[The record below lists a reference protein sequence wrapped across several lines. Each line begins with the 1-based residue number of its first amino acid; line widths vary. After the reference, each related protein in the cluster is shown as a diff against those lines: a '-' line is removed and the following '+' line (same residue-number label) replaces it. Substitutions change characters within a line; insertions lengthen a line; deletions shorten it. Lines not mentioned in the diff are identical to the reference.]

1 MTKQLARFSAA
12 VMVTLLA
19 LVVLWQFRIVV
30 VYVLISLTLAASL
43 RPLNQLLVGKNIV
56 VRVAWI
62 LLFLTALG
70 GFGFLLFLAGKTA
83 INEMQLLART
93 ISVQDEWILPI
104 WLKGS
109 SFQLA
114 LVGRLPPPS
123 QLFNALI
130 GNQGE
135 LVLPAILD
143 ITQGIGSVTSGI
155 LIILFLSI
163 YWVISQIHFERLWLS
178 LLPSDLR
185 KQARDIWRTV
195 ETEIGAYVRN
205 QILRSLIAGLLLCF
219 GYWLL
224 GSPYPVFM
232 ALVGALAYLV
242 PVVGAALVIISPLLL
257 GLVISVQLSAVTVLY
272 TLIVLIVLG
281 IWINPRLFNRK
292 WDNPILNVVL
302 LITLTNAFGMIGII
316 IAPPLSVVCQILWS
330 RLVSHRQ
337 VSGAAVQVSDL
348 KERLVRIRDTINAMD
363 EPNPPLITSSMERLT
378 SLFTEA
384 APILESSLYVEPSQ
398 SISEIGS

>member
-30 VYVLISLTLAASL
+30 VYALISLTIAASL
-43 RPLNQLLVGKNIV
+43 RPLIQLLAGRGIIV
-56 VRVAWI
+56 RAAWI
-62 LLFLTALG
+62 LLFLTVLG
-70 GFGFLLFLAGKTA
+70 GFGFLLFLTGKTA
-83 INEMQLLART
+83 INEIQLLAHT
-93 ISVQDEWILPI
+93 VSAQNEWKLPI
-104 WLKGS
+104 WLEGS

-123 QLFNALI
+123 HLFNAII

-163 YWVISQIHFERLWLS
+163 YWIISKVHFERLWLS

-185 KQARDIWRTV
+185 KQARDIWRTI

-205 QILRSLIAGLLLCF
+205 QFARSLMAGLLLCF

-232 ALVGALAYLV
+232 ALVGALAYLI

-257 GLVISVQLSAVTVLY
+257 GLVISVQLSAFTVLY
-272 TLIVLIVLG
+272 TLIVLVVLG
-281 IWINPRLFNRK
+281 ILINPRLFYRK
-292 WDNPILNVVL
+292 WDHPILNIVL
-302 LITLTNAFGMIGII
+302 LITLTDALGLIGII
-316 IAPPLSVVCQILWS
+316 IAPPLSVICQILWS
-330 RLVSHRQ
+330 RLVRHRQ
-337 VSGAAVQVSDL
+337 TSGAAVQVSDL
-348 KERLVRIRDTINAMD
+348 KERLVSIRDTINAMD
-363 EPNPPLITSSMERLT
+363 EPHPPLITSSMERLT
-378 SLFTEA
+378 TLITEA
-384 APILESSLYVEPSQ
+384 EPILQASLPVEPSQ

>member
-93 ISVQDEWILPI
+93 VSVQDEWILPI

-163 YWVISQIHFERLWLS
+163 YWVISQIHLS
-178 LLPSDLR
+178 GSGSLCSHLICANR
-185 KQARDIWRTV
+185 R
-195 ETEIGAYVRN
+195 EI
-205 QILRSLIAGLLLCF
+205 F
-219 GYWLL
+219 GE
-224 GSPYPVFM
+224 
-232 ALVGALAYLV
+232 
-242 PVVGAALVIISPLLL
+242 
-257 GLVISVQLSAVTVLY
+257 Q
-272 TLIVLIVLG
+272 
-281 IWINPRLFNRK
+281 
-292 WDNPILNVVL
+292 
-302 LITLTNAFGMIGII
+302 
-316 IAPPLSVVCQILWS
+316 
-330 RLVSHRQ
+330 
-337 VSGAAVQVSDL
+337 
-348 KERLVRIRDTINAMD
+348 
-363 EPNPPLITSSMERLT
+363 
-378 SLFTEA
+378 
-384 APILESSLYVEPSQ
+384 
-398 SISEIGS
+398 